1 MNVSNIEWHKM
12 FQSLDYHRLYH
23 GRCHLVLNHDEGSS
37 TLALF
42 AFEEKA
48 APTISNFLPQPYNG
62 Q

>member
-1 MNVSNIEWHKM
+1 M

-23 GRCHLVLNHDEGSS
+23 GCRHLVLNHDEGSS